1 MRVSCSL
8 RETRIYNFS
17 TKETNVKCRHLELF
31 GLLEVSGKCGI
42 CFWIA
47 GALRL
52 IAVGSQDNCRMK
64 QRTIIY
70 IIPLTN
76 WFRGMNNI
84 VFRGSSQMFCEIC
97 CTCNDNVTDFPL
109 KRRNCFN
116 LRAASGVTTDTLRYE
131 QMREYSHLR

>member
-8 RETRIYNFS
+8 RETRIYNFG
-17 TKETNVKCRHLELF
+17 TRETNVKCRHWELF
-31 GLLEVSGKCGI
+31 GLFGVSGKCSI

-52 IAVGSQDNCRMK
+52 IAGGSQDNCRMK

-70 IIPLTN
+70 NSLYELV
-76 WFRGMNNI
+76 RGMNNL

-97 CTCNDNVTDFPL
+97 RTCNDNVTDFPL

-131 QMREYSHLR
+131 QMRKYSHLR